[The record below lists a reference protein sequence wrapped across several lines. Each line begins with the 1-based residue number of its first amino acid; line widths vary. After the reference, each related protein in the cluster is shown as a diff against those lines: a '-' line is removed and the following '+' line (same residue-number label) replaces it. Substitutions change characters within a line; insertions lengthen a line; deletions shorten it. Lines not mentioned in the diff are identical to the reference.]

1 MPYLAMIDR
10 LRTFIRKP
18 SSVLVVCGFS
28 FRDEHL
34 NACLLEGLTGSP
46 RSAVFGLLY
55 AKLGDYPE
63 AIKLAGTAGNLSL
76 MALDGAIIG
85 TRSGGWDNRDPGD
98 TGIWSGAVEL
108 VANPAGGASKVASFH
123 LGDFARL
130 GKFLAAL
137 IGREAPGGGHAI

>member
-1 MPYLAMIDR
+1 MIDR

-18 SSVLVVCGFS
+18 SSVLVVCGYS

-34 NACLLEGLTGSP
+34 NACLVEGLTGSP

-55 AKLGDYPE
+55 DNLADYPE
-63 AIKLAGTAGNLSL
+63 AAKLAGIAWNLSL
-76 MALDGAIIG
+76 MARDGAIIG
-85 TRSGGWDNRDPGD
+85 TRKGGWDNRDPGD
-98 TGIWSGAVEL
+98 IGIWSGAVEL
-108 VANPAGGASKVASFH
+108 VSGPAEGTTKVASFH

-137 IGREAPGGGHAI
+137 IGRDTTGSSHAV